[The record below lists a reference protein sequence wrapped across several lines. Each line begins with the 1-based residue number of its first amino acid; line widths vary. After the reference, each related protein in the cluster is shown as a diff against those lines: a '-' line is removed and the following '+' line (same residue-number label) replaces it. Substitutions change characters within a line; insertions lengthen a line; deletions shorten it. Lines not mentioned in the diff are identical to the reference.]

1 MRHLIDHYIQADD
14 PRQISPFG
22 DVSLMDLIVKTGIAD
37 AIGSLPNGIRGNR
50 DAVAET
56 IENNVR
62 SKIIRDHLID
72 PAFFEEMSTLLAEVI
87 RQRRAQALDYE
98 EYLQRIADIVKR
110 VNEGKQESMP
120 PHLDTPAKRV
130 LYNNLGGDDVKA
142 VAVHETVLQYR
153 ADSWRGHTPKE
164 NAIKSGLYQVLGNE
178 EEVERVF
185 SIVKQQKEY

>member
-37 AIGSLPNGIRGNR
+37 AISSLPNGIRGNR

-120 PHLDTPAKRV
+120 SHLDTPAKRV
-130 LYNNLGGDDVKA
+130 LYNNLGRDDVKA